1 MISLV
6 VTPDAAM
13 ENSQVIRHDPV
24 AVTSNGLW
32 SVEVWSGWIPSDA
45 ACSLGMKKADAVWP
59 GSTAK
64 RKDYIQP

>member
-13 ENSQVIRHDPV
+13 ENSQVTRHDPV

-32 SVEVWSGWIPSDA
+32 AVEVWSGY
-45 ACSLGMKKADAVWP
+45 LEM
-59 GSTAK
+59 
-64 RKDYIQP
+64 QPVV